1 MNIFNSAKSLFNR
14 VSTKVKSTFNANKQE
29 VKISTTADGIRIKEY
44 VAHHSSPGRWILA
57 KVWRSNRPAWFKQL
71 GFNSKIDAIK
81 VHGSLTPIRPFGNF
95 RSIKPLYGTNAWQRA
110 KGLSRMKLVA

>member
-81 VHGSLTPIRPFGNF
+81 VHGSLTPIQPFGNF
-95 RSIKPLYGTNAWQRA
+95 RSIKPLYGSNAWLRA
-110 KGLSRMKLVA
+110 KNPKYKLVA

>member
-14 VSTKVKSTFNANKQE
+14 VSTKVKSSFTAVKQS
-29 VKISTTADGIRIKEY
+29 VKINTTQAVKANPFIPN
-44 VAHHSSPGRWILA
+44 HTNT
-57 KVWRSNRPAWFKQL
+57 KVWLTAKCWRSCRPSWFRKM

>member
-14 VSTKVKSTFNANKQE
+14 VSTKVKSSFQFNKQE

-44 VAHHSSPGRWILA
+44 MAKHGPSSKWINF
-57 KVWRSNRPAWFKQL
+57 KVWRSNRPAWYKKM

-81 VHGSLTPIRPFGNF
+81 VHGSLTPIQPFGNF

-110 KGLSRMKLVA
+110 KNPKYKLVA